1 MLSMFNPWLILAALS
16 FTGLFGWYEHHAGYI
31 DAKTEMAFEVAKANE
46 QSRQTEEVL
55 SNKLTDKAT
64 QLRKVQKDAD
74 KKIEKLKRDVGN
86 GVVRLSIPTKGCV
99 QTSTDAPVASGDLGN
114 ARAELDGQTA
124 QDLIAITED
133 GDKAIRK
140 HAACVAAYNEVREQL
155 NAKR

>member
-1 MLSMFNPWLILAALS
+1 MFNPWIILAVLS

-74 KKIEKLKRDVGN
+74 KKIEKLKRDVGS
-86 GVVRLSIPTKGCV
+86 GAVRLSVPVVSQGCV
-99 QTSTDAPVASGDLGN
+99 QASTDAAATSGDNGS

-133 GDKAIRK
+133 GNKAIRK